1 MEATTLKYLCLIF
14 NDEWRLEAMPQQERV
29 AFEAEHLACD
39 DRLRESGHFIAA
51 EALEPAHAATLVRM
65 RNARL
70 TITDG
75 PFIETK
81 EPLGGFYLVEAR
93 DLNDAIRVAGSI
105 PSARTGS
112 IEVRPIRNL
121 HPLTRALETLTD

>member
-1 MEATTLKYLCLIF
+1 MKYLCLIF
-14 NDEWRLEAMPQQERV
+14 NDEWRLEAMPQHERA

-51 EALEPAHAATLVRM
+51 EAVEPAHAATLVRM

-70 TITDG
+70 SVTDG
-75 PFIETK
+75 PFIETR
-81 EPLGGFYLVEAR
+81 EQLAGFYLVEAR

-112 IEVRPIRNL
+112 IEVRPIRSL
-121 HPLTRALETLTD
+121 QPPTHGLEAITH